1 VGAETDF
8 YLHIRVI
15 IGLVTGLAITRCLAG
30 FAGIIQHPARRK
42 NYLVHLLWAASV
54 LLMAIHFWWWEFN
67 LVRISW
73 TFELYLF
80 VIGYAGLFYL
90 MATLLFPDQMDDY
103 DGFKDFF
110 LSRRRWFF
118 AILAVSYLADVA
130 DTLIKGHDYAA
141 RFGFEYPVRIGV
153 YLLLCGVAMSTRNGR
168 FHLAFAV
175 ANLAYQVS
183 WIVRLYNRE
192 I

>member
-1 VGAETDF
+1 MGGETDF

-30 FAGIIQHPARRK
+30 FAGIVQHPTRRK
-42 NYLVHLLWAASV
+42 IYPVHLLWAVSI
-54 LLMAIHFWWWEFN
+54 LLGAIHFWWWEFN
-67 LVRISW
+67 LVRVSW

-103 DGFKDFF
+103 DGFEDFF

-118 AILAVSYLADVA
+118 GILALSFVADVI
-130 DTLIKGHDYAA
+130 DTLVKGHDYDA
-141 RFGFEYPVRIGV
+141 RFGLEYPLRIGV
-153 YLLLCGVAMSTRNGR
+153 YIALCGVAMATRNAR
-168 FHLAFAV
+168 FHIAFAAV
-175 ANLAYQVS
+175 NLAYQVS
-183 WIVRLYNRE
+183 WIVRLYDRGV
-192 I
+192 